1 MNEEVKFYFCYNSR
15 FADELKSKGFK
26 AITTAINPKSQ
37 NTFWLYMRTNE
48 FEQALEQIK

>member
-15 FADELKSKGFK
+15 FADELKIKGFR

-37 NTFWLYMRTNE
+37 NTFWLYIRTNE
-48 FEQALEQIK
+48 LENALEQIK